1 MPLVTKQKAT
11 GSHYTPP
18 ELARFLAERLVAE
31 ADFHQLPELRVLD
44 PACGDGELLVAL
56 ANSLPDN
63 ALRNTVITGIELDDL
78 SLGKAQERLE
88 VLSSKS
94 NFLKRM
100 DFLELYT
107 DSEAQIGLFNNGPP
121 TNKTIPPVD
130 IIIANPPYVR
140 TQVLGARKSQEL
152 AKAFRL
158 KGRIDLYQAFLVAMT
173 QCLKDSG
180 IIGVIMSNRFISTK
194 GGASIRAFIAENYE
208 IVELIDLGDTKLFE
222 AAVLP
227 AILIARKVPSTSRSS
242 MDPRLP
248 NRFVRI
254 YENRTNNRDD
264 REKPVHVNSVYDI
277 LKQNSDG
284 EYLVSKTRFKFSTGT
299 FSFSKLSSEP
309 WRMATALEK
318 EWIGKVESAAKCRI
332 GDVVKVRVGI
342 KTTADRVFIRS
353 DWDDVPEDRRPED
366 CLLRPIFSHDDAS
379 RWRSGTRNESLK
391 KILYTHEV
399 RDAKRVA
406 IDIEQYPCAAA
417 YLRQHRERLER
428 RKYVIE
434 ANRKWY
440 EIWVPQDPLALQRP
454 KLIFPDIS
462 PSPMFFYDHEGLMVD
477 GNCYWIVS
485 EEENTDMLFLIQG
498 IANSN
503 LMTRYH
509 ELVFNNKLY
518 AGRRRYLTQYVEKY
532 PMPDR
537 HSAYSSKI
545 VDLVKKLV
553 SADVG
558 DNMTEK
564 YETDLEIVVA
574 EAFGVEP
581 LLSSQGL

>member
-18 ELARFLAERLVAE
+18 ELACFLVERLVAE
-31 ADFHQLPELRVLD
+31 ADFSQLPELRVLD

-56 ANSLPDN
+56 ANSLPDST
-63 ALRNTVITGIELDDL
+63 LRNTIITGIELDDL
-78 SLGKAQERLE
+78 SLGNAQERLE
-88 VLSSKS
+88 TFGSKS
-94 NFLKRM
+94 NFFKRM

-107 DSEAQIGLFNNGPP
+107 DSEAQIGLFNNRSP
-121 TNKTIPPVD
+121 TNETIPLVD

-140 TQVLGARKSQEL
+140 TQVLGTQKSQEL

-173 QCLKDSG
+173 QCLKDRG
-180 IIGVIMSNRFISTK
+180 IIGVITSNRFISTK
-194 GGASIRAFIAENYE
+194 SGASIRAFIAENYE

-227 AILIARKVPSTSRSS
+227 AILIARKLPSTSRSS
-242 MDPRLP
+242 TNPRLP

-254 YENRTNNRDD
+254 YENRASKRDD
-264 REKPVHVNSVYDI
+264 REELFHVDSVYDI
-277 LKQNSDG
+277 LRKNSDG
-284 EYLVSKTRFKFSTGT
+284 EYSVSKTRFKLSTGT
-299 FSFSKLSSEP
+299 LSFSNSSSEP
-309 WRMATALEK
+309 WQMVTATEK
-318 EWIGKVESAAKCRI
+318 KWIGKIESAAECRI

-342 KTTADRVFIRS
+342 KTTADQVFIRS
-353 DWDDVPEDRRPED
+353 DWNDMPEDRRPED
-366 CLLRPIFSHDDAS
+366 CLLRPIFSHDDAG
-379 RWRSGTRNESLK
+379 RWRSSTSNESLK

-399 RDAKRVA
+399 RDAKRKA

-417 YLRQHRERLER
+417 YLRQYRERLER
-428 RKYVIE
+428 RKYVIK

-440 EIWVPQDPLALQRP
+440 EIWVPQDPSALRRP

-462 PSPMFFYDHEGLMVD
+462 PSPMFFYDSEGLMVD

-518 AGRRRYLTQYVEKY
+518 AGRRRYLTQYVERY

-537 HSAYSSKI
+537 DSVHSGRI
-545 VDLVKKLV
+545 VNLVEKLV
-553 SADVG
+553 SADVS
-558 DNMTEK
+558 DNMTKK
-564 YETDLEIVVA
+564 YETDLELAVA

-581 LLSSQGL
+581 TRPSV

>member
-18 ELARFLAERLVAE
+18 ELAHFLAERLVAE
-31 ADFHQLPELRVLD
+31 ADFRQLPELRVLD

-56 ANSLPDN
+56 ASSLPDN
-63 ALRNTVITGIELDDL
+63 ILRNTVITGIELDDL
-78 SLGKAQERLE
+78 SLENAQERLE
-88 VLSSKS
+88 VFGSKS
-94 NFLKRM
+94 NFFKRM

-140 TQVLGARKSQEL
+140 TQVLGAQKSQEL

-173 QCLKDSG
+173 QCLKDRG
-180 IIGVIMSNRFISTK
+180 IIGVITSNRFISTK

-227 AILIARKVPSTSRSS
+227 AILIARKLPSTSRSS
-242 MDPRLP
+242 PNPSLP

-264 REKPVHVNSVYDI
+264 REELVHVDSVYDI
-277 LKQNSDG
+277 LRKNSDG
-284 EYLVSKTRFKFSTGT
+284 EYLVSKTRFKLSTGT
-299 FSFSKLSSEP
+299 LSFSDLPSEP
-309 WRMATALEK
+309 WQMVTETEK
-318 EWIGKVESAAKCRI
+318 GWIDKIESAAKYRI

-342 KTTADRVFIRS
+342 KTTADQVFIRS
-353 DWDDVPEDRRPED
+353 DWDDMPKDRRPED
-366 CLLRPIFSHDDAS
+366 CLLRLIFSHDDAG
-379 RWRSGTRNESLK
+379 RWRSSTRNESLK

-399 RDAKRVA
+399 RDAKRKA
-406 IDIEQYPCAAA
+406 IDIEKYPCAAA
-417 YLRQHRERLER
+417 YLRQYRERLER
-428 RKYVIE
+428 RKYVAQ

-440 EIWVPQDPLALQRP
+440 EIWVPQDPLALGRP

-462 PSPMFFYDHEGLMVD
+462 PSPMFFYDNEGLMVD

-503 LMTRYH
+503 LMTHYH

-537 HSAYSSKI
+537 HSAHSRRI
-545 VDLVKKLV
+545 VDLVEKLV
-553 SADVG
+553 SVDVD
-558 DNMTEK
+558 DNTTKK
-564 YETDLEIVVA
+564 YEIDLEIAVA

-581 LLSSQGL
+581 LFSF

>member
-18 ELARFLAERLVAE
+18 ELACFLAERLVAE
-31 ADFHQLPELRVLD
+31 ADFRQLPELRVLD

-56 ANSLPDN
+56 ANSLPDKI
-63 ALRNTVITGIELDDL
+63 LKNTVITGIELDEL
-78 SLGKAQERLE
+78 SLGNAQERLE
-88 VLSSKS
+88 AFESKS
-94 NFLKRM
+94 NFFKGM

-107 DSEAQIGLFNNGPP
+107 DTEAQIGLFNNGPP

-173 QCLKDSG
+173 QCLKDRG
-180 IIGVIMSNRFISTK
+180 IIGVITSNRFISTK

-227 AILIARKVPSTSRSS
+227 AILIARKLPSTSRSS
-242 MDPRLP
+242 TNPSLP

-254 YENRTNNRDD
+254 YENRASNRDD
-264 REKPVHVNSVYDI
+264 REELVHVGSVYDI
-277 LKQNSDG
+277 LRKNSDG
-284 EYLVSKTRFKFSTGT
+284 EYLVSKTRFKLSTGT
-299 FSFSKLSSEP
+299 LSFSNLSSEP
-309 WRMATALEK
+309 WQMVTETEK
-318 EWIGKVESAAKCRI
+318 GWIGKIESAAKYQI

-342 KTTADRVFIRS
+342 KTTADQVFIRS
-353 DWDDVPEDRRPED
+353 DWDDMPKDRRPED
-366 CLLRPIFSHDDAS
+366 CLLRLIFSHDDAG
-379 RWRSGTRNESLK
+379 RWRSSTRNESLK

-406 IDIEQYPCAAA
+406 VDIERYPCAAA
-417 YLRQHRERLER
+417 YLRQYRERLER
-428 RKYVIE
+428 RKYVIK

-440 EIWVPQDPLALQRP
+440 EIWVPQDPLALRRP

-462 PSPMFFYDHEGLMVD
+462 PSPMFFFDNEGLMVD

-498 IANSN
+498 VANSN
-503 LMTRYH
+503 LMTHYH

-537 HSAYSSKI
+537 HSAHSRRI

-553 SADVG
+553 SDDVG
-558 DNMTEK
+558 DNMIEK
-564 YETDLEIVVA
+564 YETDLEIAVA

-581 LLSSQGL
+581 LPSF

>member
-31 ADFHQLPELRVLD
+31 ADFCQIPELRILD

-63 ALRNTVITGIELDDL
+63 TLRNTVITGIELDDS
-78 SLGKAQERLE
+78 SLGNTQERLE
-88 VLSSKS
+88 ALSSKS

-107 DSEAQIGLFNNGPP
+107 DSEAQTGLFNDRPP
-121 TNKTIPPVD
+121 TQKTIPSVD

-152 AKAFRL
+152 AKVFRL

-173 QCLKDSG
+173 QCLKDNG
-180 IIGVIMSNRFISTK
+180 IMGVITSNRFISTK

-227 AILIARKVPSTSRSS
+227 AILIARKVPPRSRSS
-242 MDPRLP
+242 TSPRLP
-248 NRFVRI
+248 NRFARI
-254 YENRTNNRDD
+254 YEDRTSNCDD
-264 REKPVHVNSVYDI
+264 REKPVRADSVYDI
-277 LKQNSDG
+277 LRQNYDG
-284 EYLVSKTRFKFSTGT
+284 KYLVSKTRFKLSTGT
-299 FSFSKLSSEP
+299 LSFSNLSSQP
-309 WRMATALEK
+309 WQMVTAAEK
-318 EWIGKVESAAKCRI
+318 EWIGKIESAAKYQI
-332 GDVVKVRVGI
+332 GGVVRVRVGI
-342 KTTADRVFIRS
+342 KTTADQVFIRS
-353 DWDDVPEDRRPED
+353 DWDDIPKDRRPED
-366 CLLRPIFSHDDAS
+366 CLLRLIFSHDDAG
-379 RWRSGTRNESLK
+379 RWRSSTRNESLK
-391 KILYTHEV
+391 KILYTHEI
-399 RDAKRVA
+399 RDAKREA
-406 IDIEQYPCAAA
+406 IDIEQYPSAAA
-417 YLRQHRERLER
+417 YLRQYREKLER
-428 RKYVIE
+428 RKYVVE

-440 EIWVPQDPLALQRP
+440 EIWVPQDPLALGRP
-454 KLIFPDIS
+454 KLVFPDIS
-462 PSPMFFYDHEGLMVD
+462 PRPMFFYDDEGLMVD
-477 GNCYWIVS
+477 GNCYWIAS
-485 EEENTDMLFLIQG
+485 EEENPDMLFLIQG

-537 HSAYSSKI
+537 HSAHSRRI

-553 SADVG
+553 SADA
-558 DNMTEK
+558 DENMIKK
-564 YETDLEIVVA
+564 YETDLEVAVA
-574 EAFGVEP
+574 EAFDVEP
-581 LLSSQGL
+581 LLSF